1 MKIIKG
7 ITLQLYPNQQQ
18 RNQLQQMFGNERFV
32 WNHLLDMANQRYK
45 NNPNSQFLNA
55 YQMNYLQ

>member
-1 MKIIKG
+1 MLQLMMKRTEVKKMKIIKG

-32 WNHLLDMANQRYK
+32 WNRLLDMAN
-45 NNPNSQFLNA
+45 
-55 YQMNYLQ
+55 